1 MAVKKLSV
9 ELRLKNNIVKISY
22 FKCVKKYEKQKRRGL
37 RRHQLSITI
46 PSNKTFFFEIAI
58 YVTQY
63 GFSEVQNSQTGMDF
77 MFHSCRILMKVKF
90 SKLTD
95 CRTKIVLI

>member
-46 PSNKTFFFEIAI
+46 PSNKTFF
-58 YVTQY
+58 
-63 GFSEVQNSQTGMDF
+63 
-77 MFHSCRILMKVKF
+77 
-90 SKLTD
+90 SK
-95 CRTKIVLI
+95 